1 MKEILY
7 FAYASNLKQDLFEE
21 RLGHSAEFRGVGIL
35 PRYGFRFNHPMEDGT
50 ARANIVSSP
59 NEQVYG
65 VLYAISE
72 EDLKHFLQSEPGYE
86 YKEMTIYT
94 SKGTVKAGTF
104 LSPENKSN
112 IFPSE
117 TYLAYIVDGG
127 RNFKLPNEYL
137 ENIINRSGAKI
148 F

>member
-1 MKEILY
+1 MNEIQY

-21 RLGHSAEFRGVGIL
+21 RLGHKAEFKGLGIL
-35 PRYGFRFNHPMEDGT
+35 PLYGFRFNHPMEDGT

-65 VLYAISE
+65 VLYTISE
-72 EDLKHFLQSEPGYE
+72 KDLEHFLKSEPGYE
-86 YKEMTIYT
+86 YKEVTIYT

-137 ENIINRSGAKI
+137 ENIVNRSGARI
-148 F
+148 Y